1 MLGGMTRWLRRWVAW
16 QHGRSRPCA
25 VGPAPIARGGGR
37 RTNRGANWRA
47 TDDEEGKG
55 RPMPPLHRIRPGN
68 QTVFCAV
75 GGWAMGWGTTPG
87 VCLPRPEGMLRGG
100 LGCHVLLA
108 ALPGCGHQMAPR
120 ARFWIRTG
128 RRCEFKHC
136 RWVEQPGSS
145 GEQGRRLGTCLGGT
159 LWWANLQHEAVS
171 VCEPLYCVFLACCR
185 WCCVRS
191 GPVSGRCS
199 CSDGRRPL
207 VCHFSEQSHDG
218 YHLPGHRWP
227 RWRRSRR

>member
-1 MLGGMTRWLRRWVAW
+1 MLGVMTRWLRRWVAW

-25 VGPAPIARGGGR
+25 VGPAPLARGGGR

-47 TDDEEGKG
+47 TDGEEGRG
-55 RPMPPLHRIRPGN
+55 RPMPLLHRIRPGN
-68 QTVFCAV
+68 QTFFCAV

-120 ARFWIRTG
+120 ARCWIRTG

-159 LWWANLQHEAVS
+159 LWWANLQHEAPSLSVDRCIVCFWRAVAGVVS
-171 VCEPLYCVFLACCR
+171 AAGLSTGFAHAQMGRGLLAAI
-185 WCCVRS
+185 
-191 GPVSGRCS
+191 
-199 CSDGRRPL
+199 
-207 VCHFSEQSHDG
+207 
-218 YHLPGHRWP
+218 
-227 RWRRSRR
+227 